1 MPFRGGGAPTPNGK
15 CHFKFPFFSNLSQ
28 SDTIRRWKRY
38 THKYQNCSGIYASMH
53 LLEEEK
59 FPTWSGYPSRHHH
72 DYLATSISLWFGT
85 LANDHLNET
94 DLAEASSHK
103 DEIFAGENAAS
114 IAHHFIFQQRDI
126 CALCHLG
133 DSHVFLL
140 PKKTGFPILS
150 YPAIIQHQSQLTTA
164 YLFTLATINN
174 QNHCLNCHK
183 LKP

>member
-1 MPFRGGGAPTPNGK
+1 MIFLKCKIRFIYVGFNCKRKKGVKKCLEICAIKGWGSTPNSK

-28 SDTIRRWKRY
+28 SDTMRRWKRY

-94 DLAEASSHK
+94 DLASSHK

-114 IAHHFIFQQRDI
+114 IAHHFIF
-126 CALCHLG
+126 HLN
-133 DSHVFLL
+133 S
-140 PKKTGFPILS
+140 
-150 YPAIIQHQSQLTTA
+150 AIFVRSVI
-164 YLFTLATINN
+164 
-174 QNHCLNCHK
+174 
-183 LKP
+183 